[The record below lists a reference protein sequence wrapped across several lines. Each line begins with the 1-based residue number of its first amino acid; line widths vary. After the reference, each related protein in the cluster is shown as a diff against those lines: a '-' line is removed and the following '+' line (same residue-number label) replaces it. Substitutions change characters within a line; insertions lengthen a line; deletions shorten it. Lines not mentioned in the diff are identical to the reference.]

1 MTSEHQ
7 VIAPALNPEQQIY
20 ADLMDEA
27 RLRIHAL
34 RDGIDA
40 RNHWVPR
47 LLQEFLYLQLR
58 MLCETIAVGCLVAH
72 GDIKNAG
79 ALKLW
84 QAPIIIKELENL
96 NPNFYPRGVRFR
108 KSPSGETCL
117 DDYAAPQLSKA
128 DLVSLWNRTGSY
140 LHRGSA
146 KNLLAEHGKV
156 LNVNLDPI
164 ILHGKKILNLLEQH
178 IISSANGKG
187 HLLVALAADDAGG
200 NAMVWVARSP

>member
-1 MTSEHQ
+1 MT
-7 VIAPALNPEQQIY
+7 APALSPEQQIY
-20 ADLMDEA
+20 ANLMDEA

-40 RNHWVPR
+40 RDRWVPR

-72 GDIKNAG
+72 GDVKHVD

-84 QAPIIIKELENL
+84 QAPIIIKKLEKL
-96 NPNFYPRGVRFR
+96 NPDFYPRGVRFR
-108 KSPSGETCL
+108 KSPTGELCL
-117 DDYAAPQLSKA
+117 DDYTAPQLSKA
-128 DLVSLWNRTGSY
+128 ELVSLWNQTGSY

-156 LNVNLDPI
+156 LNVDLDAV
-164 ILHGKKILNLLEQH
+164 ILHGQKIMNLLEQH
-178 IISSANGKG
+178 IISSVDKKS

-200 NAMVWVARSP
+200 NAMVWVAASP